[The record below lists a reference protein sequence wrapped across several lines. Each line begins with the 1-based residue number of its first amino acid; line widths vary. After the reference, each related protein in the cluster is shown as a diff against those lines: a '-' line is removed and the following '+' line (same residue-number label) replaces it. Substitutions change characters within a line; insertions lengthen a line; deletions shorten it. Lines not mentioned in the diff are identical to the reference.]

1 MDINHA
7 IPEGDHQPMDFDL
20 NEVLDLNEALV
31 VDLIIPQVEDEMG
44 IDQKQVSVTISAG
57 NFMKSDSST
66 QGVLDETVEGNK
78 EINAGQSRRRWIS
91 PTSRSFVGH

>member
-7 IPEGDHQPMDFDL
+7 IPEGDHQPMDVDL

-31 VDLIIPQVEDEMG
+31 LNLIIPQVEDEMG
-44 IDQKQVSVTISAG
+44 IDPKQVSVIISAG

-66 QGVLDETVEGNK
+66 
-78 EINAGQSRRRWIS
+78 
-91 PTSRSFVGH
+91 